1 VTFNSTSS
9 YKVDVNSTTG
19 KGDKVV
25 ARGVIINSGAQFFF
39 ADHESGTLPTGIVF
53 TLISNTAT
61 TAISSTFANLFEGL
75 IFSIGPNTYRVSYHG
90 GDGNDLTLTVQ

>member
-1 VTFNSTSS
+1 MALSFSLLIMEAERS
-9 YKVDVNSTTG
+9 
-19 KGDKVV
+19 
-25 ARGVIINSGAQFFF
+25 
-39 ADHESGTLPTGIVF
+39 PTGTVF

-61 TAISSTFANLFEGL
+61 TAISGTFANLSEGL